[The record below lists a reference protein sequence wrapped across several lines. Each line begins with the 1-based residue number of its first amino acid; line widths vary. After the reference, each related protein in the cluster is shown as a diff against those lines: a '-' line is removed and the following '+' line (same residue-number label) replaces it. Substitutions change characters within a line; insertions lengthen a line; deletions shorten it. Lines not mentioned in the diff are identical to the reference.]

1 MRPRAF
7 SGSLA
12 LGALL
17 ASVLVSACAK
27 EPTAVNRNHDA
38 SLQVFL
44 SLNSSAIASVVV
56 TVTAP
61 DIADTLAFNLTIQ
74 NGTASGTIVVPT
86 GSNRTVTVR
95 AYDAG
100 GIETYR
106 GQKTINVLEGTN
118 PTVTITLLPLT
129 GNQPIVVTIG
139 SYILTVSPA
148 VDTLKAGDTVRLH
161 AVVMTA
167 SGDTAVPIQWATL
180 NPGRATVD
188 TSGLVTAGSPG
199 AVQIVATFG
208 GVGGAA
214 ALQVIAANANYGLRF
229 NGHDV
234 VIIPD
239 APALNPTSALTLEF
253 WVEFDSVDAGQYGVL
268 KDNGT
273 SRMGRPQFPSG
284 CGCTSLKRMTGAS
297 YGSTS
302 TASWMAARPSTRP

>member
-1 MRPRAF
+1 MRPRAS

-44 SLNSSAIASVVV
+44 SLTSSAIASVVV

-61 DIADTLAFNLTIQ
+61 DIADTLAFNLHIQ

-148 VDTLKAGDTVRLH
+148 VDTLKTGDTVRLH

-273 SRMGRPQFPSG
+273 S
-284 CGCTSLKRMTGAS
+284 
-297 YGSTS
+297 
-302 TASWMAARPSTRP
+302 